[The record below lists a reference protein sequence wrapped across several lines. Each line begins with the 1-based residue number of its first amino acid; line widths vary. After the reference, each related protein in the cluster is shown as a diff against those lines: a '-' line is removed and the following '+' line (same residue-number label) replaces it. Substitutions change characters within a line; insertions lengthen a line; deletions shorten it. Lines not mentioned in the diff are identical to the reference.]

1 MKKFCRKG
9 HLKRSGKRWLALLM
23 SVCLIGTMIP
33 ITARAE
39 NGSTETGLCEHHTEH
54 TPECGY
60 VAPARGHE
68 CEHVHDESCGY
79 QEASECNH
87 VHTEECG
94 ENGENCTH
102 VHTSECGYAEG
113 HACEHVHTSEC
124 GYVEAS
130 EGSPCT
136 YVCDI
141 CGEEGKQGENIVSD
155 ENLTK
160 QATDKHITTWQWIDE
175 EEYLD
180 PETGSLTLPGASEE
194 MPAYFDDVT
203 AFLPTQILATVVN
216 ADDSENPETGVEKTI
231 TLGDWSCD
239 NFPEEGAYSGSYT
252 FTATLP
258 EGYSL
263 PEEAEALTVLVELGG
278 AQQWNVTGVSYRSC
292 DENGTNWTTETCTS
306 ATEVKSEDTA
316 WGTSATDTWYV
327 VNGTMTIGTLSSKV
341 RISVSGNVNLILTD
355 GCSLTINGGIEVADG
370 NSLTIYGQ
378 TDDTGSLLIKNVERQ
393 NAGIGSAS
401 STKCGSITIN
411 GGNVNV
417 ASGSNGAGI
426 GSGNQG
432 NSGIITINGGTV
444 TATGNGYSAGIG
456 GGERGA
462 GGTITIN
469 GGTVTATGGNSGG
482 AGIGGGEWGAG
493 GTITINGGTV
503 TATGGS
509 YGGAG
514 IGGGGY
520 AAGGNI
526 TINGGTVTATGG
538 TKSGAGIGGG
548 GKITISGGTVTA
560 TGGTNGGAGI
570 GDGINGSGGTVAISN
585 SFVMAGS
592 ISDTSRQDSWSG
604 LIFEGDTGKVYGDS
618 FTISTDCTIPSGK
631 SLVVAAE
638 QTISIAETATF
649 TNEGNI
655 YNSGTFNGAIENSG
669 TIHNTGTIS
678 GASGGTINQYSI
690 AIEQTETSCQSAAL
704 TLKVNDTAFG
714 ESVTYTLSDD
724 EANAVIENVNT
735 LKVADSGVGTQIP
748 VTATFTVD
756 GVPMTRTESV
766 TITSG
771 HDYNSN
777 GFCTICNGY
786 QPATKNT
793 EDCYEIGNAGQLYWF
808 ADKVN
813 NDNSNFGSA
822 KAVLTKDIL
831 VNKNVLVN
839 GELNTSENGSFRS
852 WTPIGN
858 DVNLYTGTFDGQG
871 YTVSGLYVN
880 DVDNVGLFGFIQ
892 SDGCIKNVGVVD
904 SYFNGNK
911 SVGGVCGLNK
921 NGTIE
926 NCYNKSYV
934 SGTEYIGGVCGYNYA
949 HELGTATIKN
959 CHNEGKVSGSDY
971 VGGVCGF
978 NNDDPEGVATIEY
991 CYNTGEVSST
1001 YHVGGVCGWN
1011 RSVHGLSEIK
1021 NCYNVG
1027 KVSGTNYI
1035 GGVCGC
1041 NYSSGGISDIR
1052 KCFNTGK
1059 VSGTGDAIGGVCG
1072 LNSQESGASATVTN
1086 CYYLAGCNAESTSF
1100 TCEEGTSKTA
1110 TWFASGEATYLLNG
1124 SSSEKPVWY
1133 QNIDLDG
1140 ETADA
1145 YPVLDSNHGT
1155 VYYGYD
1161 DDACQTPKYSNSRLN
1176 AEPIHDYTNNNGFCI
1191 RCDAYEPATLTTD
1204 KYDIDGD
1211 GDKDEVY
1218 EIGNAGQLYWFAAL
1232 VNGTDGLTQNLGANA
1247 VLTADITVNTGD
1259 VANCGGTKQAGW
1271 KDWTPIVGNSYPN
1284 YYAGTFD
1291 GQNHTV
1297 SGLYFNDSDVNN
1309 VGLFG
1314 ATGSS
1319 GKISKV
1325 GVVDSYFCGKDRVG
1339 GVCGVKYGTMENCYS
1354 ASTVSGANAVGG
1366 VCGDNCGSSQLINCY
1381 NTGAVNCSVSGGW
1394 YIGGVCGILNS
1405 GTIQNCYSTG
1415 TVGGSSTSVGGVC
1428 GQTQGTS
1435 ANISNCYFD
1444 SSKCDKNAVGV
1455 TNNGTVEKTESKTTE
1470 QFASGEVAYLLN
1482 GEKSEGTAESPL
1494 AWYQNIDRDSE
1505 TADTYPVLDSN
1516 HGTVYQCTNCTGV
1529 YSNTQNKSA
1538 AHSFKLDENDSTKH
1552 TCEKCGTTEA
1562 HSTTNFSYST
1572 DVETNRITVYCNEGG
1587 CDANI
1592 GYAEL
1597 AAPSGT
1603 ITYDGTAKTATVS
1616 DTVDGVDF
1624 SATPITYKQGG
1635 TTLTSAPKDAG
1646 SYTASITL
1654 GTGESAATV
1663 SVEYTIDKATPTIS
1677 WGMFSGS
1684 TWVEMTSMPVN
1695 YTGSEIAPNKL
1706 LVQPTVTLVNG
1717 ETYSGEISY
1726 SYRVQGSSDAFTS
1739 GLPTDI
1745 GAYEVKASIAADGN
1759 YKEAAGTVTLT
1770 VNWFSTAEAATLT
1783 GQGGSS
1789 LSGDNWWAQS
1799 VTFTAPNGFTISNN
1813 VDGTYGTSF
1822 VYDTQTGADET
1833 EVTYYLK
1840 NSNGEIAQKAA
1851 TVRVDRTAP
1860 TWPENGG
1867 ITIKNNRWKE
1877 FLNTISFGLFFKETL
1892 EVKASAADS
1901 LSGVAAYYYYVDETG
1916 STTVL
1921 SSDVLD
1927 TETFTK
1933 VEGSGEHTLTSLGSE
1948 GSYVVYAYAVDAVGN
1963 KSDYVCT
1970 NGVVLDTTAPTIR
1983 DITTPSKE
1991 ALTLTDTS
1999 AKISFTGSEAGT
2011 CFYMV
2016 KKSSETAPA
2025 SITDFATEQTN
2036 DGFST
2041 WTAKQ
2046 DVSYAA
2052 MTADGSNTV
2061 ILTGLNANTEY
2072 TLYLAAVDQAGNSIQ
2087 TIASRTFTTCKT
2099 MPTVAAADMPKI
2111 SGTYGQTV
2119 ENMTLTP
2126 GTAKVGSTVITGAW
2140 TVTDSGKTDTPSVG
2154 TTNTYQV
2161 TFTPDNGMYD
2171 TVNVQVTPTVAQKV
2185 VTVTAE
2191 NKTKTYGKNNPDLT
2205 FTVPEGALVGTDT
2218 EDDLGVTLSC
2228 EATAVS
2234 PVKEGGYAIT
2244 GTSSSANYNVTV
2256 TPGTLTIEKADATIT
2271 VGTTSY
2277 DKTFGDADFTLDV
2290 TDTNSEANVQYEV
2303 TTGTDVITVSNG
2315 TVTILKAGTA
2325 TITVS
2330 LPASTNYNAADTKTI
2345 TVTVAKKSGYTV
2357 ADINRSYLYSRDNA
2371 DTIDLSGYLPAN
2383 CGKVTYG
2390 NPQTSGTVEYTV
2402 SPAVADGKLSYTVKL
2417 ADSAGATGTIT
2428 VQVTT
2433 DNYANFTIT
2442 VDVKLID
2449 QIPVSLKSGS
2459 SVTLQNSTL
2468 TYGQALST
2476 LTFNSAVF
2484 VDDGGN
2490 VVTGTLAWKT
2500 PDEKPNAGTTSA
2512 TWVFTP
2518 NDESYA
2524 TLEDTVAITV
2534 NKATPQ
2540 VTNLPTVAARTYNP
2554 TVSLTNDDLTGG
2566 TVNVSGSWSW
2576 QTANIIPT
2584 VNNNG
2589 YVAVFT
2595 PTDSTNYE
2603 TVTKTITVTVTKA
2616 TPYIATVP
2624 TADAITY
2631 GDTLG
2636 ASTLSGGTVQY
2647 SSSDATTVAGSFA
2660 WKDSSVKPSVSD
2672 SNSMGYRVVFTPS
2685 DADNY
2690 NTVETDITL
2699 IVNKAGNAPNMPSS
2713 TMNVANSCEKV
2724 SDVTLPT
2731 GWVWQ
2736 DADKNTEL
2744 TVGTA
2749 VTATAEYN
2757 GADKGNY
2764 ENETVSVSITRSA
2777 CDHAHTEVRNAKEAT
2792 CKETG
2797 YTGDTYCKDCGALLT
2812 TGTTIPFADHQG
2824 GTATCTKK
2832 AVCTVCGQEYG
2843 ELDANNHVHTEIR
2856 GAVAATC
2863 TAGGYT
2869 GDTYCTDCGVKIKTG
2884 TATPALGHNYTSKV
2898 TTEPT
2903 TDREGV
2909 RTYTCDRC
2917 GHSYTESIPKLPE
2930 EEHQHSYSDSVTK
2943 EPTCTDTGVRTYT
2956 CSCGDSYTETIPA
2969 LGHHYVSSVTK
2980 QPTTSSEGVMTYTCD
2995 RCGHSYT
3002 RAIAKLQDNN
3012 NNNPTD
3018 NNPGENQPGEN
3029 QPGGENTPDIGK
3041 PYIKYENGKEG
3052 WDVIKDEVDKT
3063 KAGDTVTVEMNGSAV
3078 VPGNVLDEIK
3088 GEDVTIVFDMG
3099 NGITWSVNGQ
3109 NITSDKIGDIDF
3121 SVTIGTT
3128 TIPTDVINNVTG
3140 ERYSQ
3145 QISLAYDGEFGFTAV
3160 LSINMEASN
3169 AGMYA
3174 NLFYFNEK
3182 IGELEFICADEIA
3195 ADGTAEL
3202 TFIHASDY
3210 AIVIDK
3216 ESMEG
3221 SVQID
3226 SPASE
3231 SQDTET
3237 ESTQTGAEVSN
3248 DAWNPWWIIV
3258 IGIMV
3263 IVIGLGVFLV
3273 AKKNKSDDE

>member
-1 MKKFCRKG
+1 MKKFYRKG

-68 CEHVHDESCGY
+68 CEHVHDERCGY

-180 PETGSLTLPGASEE
+180 PETGSLALPFANKEH
-194 MPAYFDDVT
+194 PAYLDDVIS
-203 AFLPTQILATVVN
+203 FLPTQILATV
-216 ADDSENPETGVEKTI
+216 ENTEDTEAEETEETI
-231 TLGDWSCD
+231 TLGDWACD
-239 NFPEEGAYSGSYT
+239 NYPEDGAYSGSYT

-258 EGYSL
+258 DGYELS
-263 PEEAEALTVLVELGG
+263 EDAEALTVLVELGG
-278 AQQWNVTGVSYRSC
+278 AQMYENETGQTVGTFTVTGGTLGADYTY
-292 DENGTNWTTETCTS
+292 DEENNVLTI
-306 ATEVKSEDTA
+306 K
-316 WGTSATDTWYV
+316 TDT
-327 VNGTMTIGTLSSKV
+327 
-341 RISVSGNVNLILTD
+341 
-355 GCSLTINGGIEVADG
+355 
-370 NSLTIYGQ
+370 
-378 TDDTGSLLIKNVERQ
+378 
-393 NAGIGSAS
+393 
-401 STKCGSITIN
+401 SITIKN
-411 GGNVNV
+411 TDQTKATTDRIEVESGVSADITLAGVNINVSSNSNTAAFKIADDSTGNVTITLADGSENTLK
-417 ASGSNGAGI
+417 SGYGCAGLQKNGEGENIEGENI
-426 GSGNQG
+426 GKL
-432 NSGIITINGGTV
+432 TIQGGTNG
-444 TATGNGYSAGIG
+444 TGKLIATGNY
-456 GGERGA
+456 
-462 GGTITIN
+462 
-469 GGTVTATGGNSGG
+469 G
-482 AGIGGGEWGAG
+482 AGIGGGK
-493 GTITINGGTV
+493 
-503 TATGGS
+503 TGSGS
-509 YGGAG
+509 D
-514 IGGGGY
+514 
-520 AAGGNI
+520 
-526 TINGGTVTATGG
+526 
-538 TKSGAGIGGG
+538 
-548 GKITISGGTVTA
+548 ITISGGTVTA
-560 TGGTNGGAGI
+560 TGSVGGAGIGGGNGEGGGGNGSNIEIKGGTVTATGGLNGAGIGGGKTGSGSYITISGGTVEATVDGDYGAGIGGGNGGSGSYITISGGTVTAASSYYGAGIGGGNVGSGSYIEISGGTVTATSSYYGAGIGGGRCGTGSDITISGGTVTATGSNGGAGI
-570 GDGINGSGGTVAISN
+570 GGGYGYYGSNITISGGIVTATGSAGGAGIGGGNMGSGSNITISN
-585 SFVMAGS
+585 SFVMASS
-592 ISDTSRQDSWSG
+592 ISDTSSQDSWSG
-604 LIFEGDTGKVYGDS
+604 LIFNGEAGKVYGDS
-618 FTISTDCTIPSGK
+618 FTISTDCTIPSEK
-631 SLVVAAE
+631 TLVVAAD
-638 QTISIAETATF
+638 QTISIADTKEL
-649 TNEGNI
+649 TNEGTI
-655 YNSGTFNGAIENSG
+655 YNNGIFTGMVENYG

-678 GASGGTINQYSI
+678 NVYTGIINQYSI
-690 AIEQTETSCQSAAL
+690 SIEQIENSCQSVEL
-704 TLKVNDTAFG
+704 SLKVNNTAF
-714 ESVTYTLSDD
+714 EETVTYSLNEA
-724 EANAVIENVNT
+724 EANAVIENGNT
-735 LKVADSGVGTQIP
+735 LKVADSGVGTPIP

-756 GVPMTRTESV
+756 GVSMTRTESV

-771 HDYNSN
+771 HVYNSN

-808 ADKVN
+808 A
-813 NDNSNFGSA
+813 
-822 KAVLTKDIL
+822 
-831 VNKNVLVN
+831 
-839 GELNTSENGSFRS
+839 
-852 WTPIGN
+852 
-858 DVNLYTGTFDGQG
+858 
-871 YTVSGLYVN
+871 
-880 DVDNVGLFGFIQ
+880 
-892 SDGCIKNVGVVD
+892 
-904 SYFNGNK
+904 
-911 SVGGVCGLNK
+911 
-921 NGTIE
+921 
-926 NCYNKSYV
+926 
-934 SGTEYIGGVCGYNYA
+934 
-949 HELGTATIKN
+949 
-959 CHNEGKVSGSDY
+959 
-971 VGGVCGF
+971 
-978 NNDDPEGVATIEY
+978 
-991 CYNTGEVSST
+991 
-1001 YHVGGVCGWN
+1001 
-1011 RSVHGLSEIK
+1011 
-1021 NCYNVG
+1021 
-1027 KVSGTNYI
+1027 
-1035 GGVCGC
+1035 
-1041 NYSSGGISDIR
+1041 
-1052 KCFNTGK
+1052 
-1059 VSGTGDAIGGVCG
+1059 
-1072 LNSQESGASATVTN
+1072 
-1086 CYYLAGCNAESTSF
+1086 
-1100 TCEEGTSKTA
+1100 
-1110 TWFASGEATYLLNG
+1110 
-1124 SSSEKPVWY
+1124 
-1133 QNIDLDG
+1133 
-1140 ETADA
+1140 
-1145 YPVLDSNHGT
+1145 
-1155 VYYGYD
+1155 
-1161 DDACQTPKYSNSRLN
+1161 
-1176 AEPIHDYTNNNGFCI
+1176 
-1191 RCDAYEPATLTTD
+1191 
-1204 KYDIDGD
+1204 
-1211 GDKDEVY
+1211 
-1218 EIGNAGQLYWFAAL
+1218 AL
-1232 VNGTDGLTQNLGANA
+1232 VNGTNGLTQNLSANA

-1271 KDWTPIVGNSYPN
+1271 KDWTPIVGSSYLDN
-1284 YYAGTFD
+1284 YAGTFD

-1297 SGLYFNDSDVNN
+1297 SGLYFNDSNVNN

-1314 ATGSS
+1314 YIGTNS
-1319 GKISKV
+1319 KISNV

-1339 GVCGVKYGTMENCYS
+1339 GVCGSKYGTVENCYS
-1354 ASTVSGANAVGG
+1354 ASTVSGEEAVGG
-1366 VCGDNCGSSQLINCY
+1366 VCGDNYKGNLLNCY

-1415 TVGGSSTSVGGVC
+1415 TVSGSSTSVGGVC

-1444 SSKCDKNAVGV
+1444 SSKCDKNAVGLIH
-1455 TNNGTVEKTESKTTE
+1455 NGTVEKTEGKTTN
-1470 QFASGEVAYLLN
+1470 QFASGEVCYLLN
-1482 GEKSEGTAESPL
+1482 DSTSENPV
-1494 AWYQNIDRDSE
+1494 WYQRLN
-1505 TADTYPVLDSN
+1505 TDTYPNLDNMDSENRTVYVSVPCPSEFFNTSGQVVAHIFEKIDDTN
-1516 HGTVYQCTNCTGV
+1516 HKCKVCGLETGHSTETLTYTADEDTNEITVKCGDECGKEYGTVTL
-1529 YSNTQNKSA
+1529 SA
-1538 AHSFKLDENDSTKH
+1538 P
-1552 TCEKCGTTEA
+1552 TE
-1562 HSTTNFSYST
+1562 
-1572 DVETNRITVYCNEGG
+1572 DLI
-1587 CDANI
+1587 
-1592 GYAEL
+1592 
-1597 AAPSGT
+1597 
-1603 ITYDGTAKTATVS
+1603 YDGTAKAATVS

-1624 SATPITYKQGG
+1624 STTPITYKQGE

-1646 SYTASITL
+1646 TYTASITL
-1654 GTGESAATV
+1654 GTGEDAASV

-1677 WGMFSGS
+1677 WGMLSGS
-1684 TWVEMTSMPVN
+1684 TWVEMTSMPVT

-1706 LVQPTVTLVNG
+1706 VPPTVTLVNG

-1739 GLPTDI
+1739 GLPTAI
-1745 GAYEVKASIAADGN
+1745 GTYEVKASIAADGN
-1759 YKEAAGTVTLT
+1759 YKEAASTVKLI
-1770 VNWFSTAEAATLT
+1770 VNWLNTTAAAVLT
-1783 GQGGSS
+1783 DQKNAT
-1789 LSGDNWWAQS
+1789 LSGDTWWAQS
-1799 VTFTAPNGFTISNN
+1799 VTFTAPTGFTISNS

-1822 VYDTQTGADET
+1822 VYDTQTGTDGT

-1840 NSNGEIAQKAA
+1840 DTTSGEIAKKTA
-1851 TVRVDRTAP
+1851 TVRIDRTAP
-1860 TWPENGG
+1860 TWPADGG
-1867 ITIKNNRWKE
+1867 INIKNNRWKE

-1892 EVKASAADS
+1892 DVKASAADD
-1901 LSGVAAYYYYVDETG
+1901 LCGVAAYYYYVDETD

-1921 SSDVLD
+1921 SFDELANK
-1927 TETFTK
+1927 TFTE
-1933 VEGSGEHTLTSLGSE
+1933 VEGSGKQTLTSLSSE
-1948 GSYVVYAYAVDAVGN
+1948 GSYVVYAYAVDKAGN

-1970 NGVVLDTTAPTIR
+1970 SGVVLDTTAPTIS
-1983 DITTPSKE
+1983 DITTPSKAE
-1991 ALTLTDTS
+1991 LTLTDTS

-2518 NDESYA
+2518 NDASYA
-2524 TLEDTVAITV
+2524 TVEDTVAITV

-2624 TADAITY
+2624 TADAIIY

-2647 SSSDATTVAGSFA
+2647 SDSDATTVAGSFA

-2930 EEHQHSYSDSVTK
+2930 EPHEHSYSGSVTK
-2943 EPTCTDTGVRTYT
+2943 EATCTDTGVRTYT

-2969 LGHHYVSSVTK
+2969 LGHSYTSKVTK
-2980 QPTTSSEGVMTYTCD
+2980 EPTTSSEGVMTYTCD

-3012 NNNPTD
+3012 N
-3018 NNPGENQPGEN
+3018 PGEN

-3041 PYIKYENGKEG
+3041 PYIKDETGKEG

-3088 GEDVTIVFDMG
+3088 GKDADIVFDMG
-3099 NGITWSVNGQ
+3099 GGITWSVNGQ
-3109 NITSDKIGDIDF
+3109 SITSDKIGDIDF

-3140 ERYSQ
+3140 ERQSK

-3174 NLFYFNEK
+3174 NLYYYNEK
-3182 IGELEFICADEIA
+3182 TGELEFICADKIA
-3195 ADGTAEL
+3195 EDGTAEL
-3202 TFIHASDY
+3202 TFTHASDY
-3210 AIVIDK
+3210 VIAIDTEPMDK
-3216 ESMEG
+3216 LEQVTE
-3221 SVQID
+3221 
-3226 SPASE
+3226 PESE
-3231 SQDTET
+3231 SQSTEA

-3273 AKKNKSDDE
+3273 AKKKKEDELE

>member
-9 HLKRSGKRWLALLM
+9 HLKRNGKRWLALLM

-60 VAPARGHE
+60 VAPAWGHE

-160 QATDKHITTWQWIDE
+160 QATDKHITAWQWIDE

-180 PETGSLTLPGASEE
+180 PETGSLALPGASEE
-194 MPAYFDDVT
+194 MPAYFEDIT
-203 AFLPTQILATVVN
+203 ALLPTQILATV
-216 ADDSENPETGVEKTI
+216 ENTEDTI
-231 TLGDWSCD
+231 TLGDWSCEEY
-239 NFPEEGAYSGSYT
+239 PKEGAYSGSYT
-252 FTATLP
+252 FAAALP
-258 EGYSL
+258 EGYVLS
-263 PEEAEALTVLVELGG
+263 EEDKALTVLVELGG
-278 AQQWNVTGVSYRSC
+278 AQMYESAESEAIGAFTVTG
-292 DENGTNWTTETCTS
+292 
-306 ATEVKSEDTA
+306 
-316 WGTSATDTWYV
+316 GTSGTDYEYTA
-327 VNGTMTIGTLSSKV
+327 GTEEG
-341 RISVSGNVNLILTD
+341 SGGV
-355 GCSLTINGGIEVADG
+355 LTIKTGTAVIIANTDPSTPTTDRIEVAKDVSANITLAGVNIDVSSMSGTAAFKIANVSTGDVTITLADG
-370 NSLTIYGQ
+370 SENTLKSGENCAGLQKNGEYSPEDCGKLTIQGS
-378 TDDTGSLLIKNVERQ
+378 TGKLI
-393 NAGIGSAS
+393 
-401 STKCGSITIN
+401 
-411 GGNVNV
+411 
-417 ASGSNGAGI
+417 
-426 GSGNQG
+426 
-432 NSGIITINGGTV
+432 
-444 TATGNGYSAGIG
+444 ATGGRYSAGIG
-456 GGERGA
+456 GGDNASGFNIEIS
-462 GGTITIN
+462 GGMVTATGGYGGSGIGGGYYYSGSNIKIS
-469 GGTVTATGGNSGG
+469 GGTVTATGGMNG
-482 AGIGGGEWGAG
+482 AGIGGGHY
-493 GTITINGGTV
+493 
-503 TATGGS
+503 GS
-509 YGGAG
+509 G
-514 IGGGGY
+514 
-520 AAGGNI
+520 
-526 TINGGTVTATGG
+526 
-538 TKSGAGIGGG
+538 SE
-548 GKITISGGTVTA
+548 ITISGGTVTA
-560 TGGTNGGAGI
+560 TGGDGGSGIGGGISDFGSDITISGGSVKAVAEANAKAIGGGFNGGDAVTPTSDGTTPVYLFTIANPDSEEVFIDGVSYKPVNHKAADGTDTNLYVYLTSAEHRVQVGNKTIFYTFDSDSSIFDVAPLKVSATNGGILTYDTDYTYADGVLTIKTTTPVTIANTNPSTPTTDRIEVADGVSANITLAGVNIDVSASENTAAFKIADDSHGHVTITLADDSVNTLKSGFNCAGLQKNGADSDTLGTLTIQGGTSGTGKLTATGRGGGAGI
-570 GDGINGSGGTVAISN
+570 GGGSGGTGSNITISGGTVTANGGLEGAGIGGGKSGSGSNITINGGTVEATGGDYGAGIGGGQYGTGSNITISGGTVTATGSAGGAGIGGDNGGNGGTIAIYN
-585 SFVMAGS
+585 SFVMASS
-592 ISDTSRQDSWSG
+592 ISDTSSQDSWSG
-604 LIFEGDTGKVYGDS
+604 LIFNGEAGKVYGES
-618 FTISTDCTIPSGK
+618 FTISTDCTIPEGK
-631 SLVVAAE
+631 TLVVAAD
-638 QTISIAETATF
+638 QTISIADTKA
-649 TNEGNI
+649 I
-655 YNSGTFNGAIENSG
+655 YNNGTIYNNGIFTGMVENYG
-669 TIHNTGTIS
+669 TIHNTGTFS
-678 GASGGTINQYSI
+678 NVKYGPINQYSI
-690 AIEQTETSCQSAAL
+690 SIERIENSCQSVEL
-704 TLKVNDTAFG
+704 SLKKNDTAF
-714 ESVTYTLSDD
+714 EETVTYSLNEA
-724 EANAVIENVNT
+724 EANAVIENGNT
-735 LKVADSGVGTQIP
+735 LKVADSGVGTPIP

-756 GVPMTRTESV
+756 GVSMTRTESV

-771 HDYNSN
+771 HAYDNN

-793 EDCYEIGNAGQLYWF
+793 QDC
-808 ADKVN
+808 
-813 NDNSNFGSA
+813 
-822 KAVLTKDIL
+822 
-831 VNKNVLVN
+831 
-839 GELNTSENGSFRS
+839 
-852 WTPIGN
+852 
-858 DVNLYTGTFDGQG
+858 
-871 YTVSGLYVN
+871 
-880 DVDNVGLFGFIQ
+880 
-892 SDGCIKNVGVVD
+892 
-904 SYFNGNK
+904 
-911 SVGGVCGLNK
+911 
-921 NGTIE
+921 
-926 NCYNKSYV
+926 
-934 SGTEYIGGVCGYNYA
+934 
-949 HELGTATIKN
+949 
-959 CHNEGKVSGSDY
+959 
-971 VGGVCGF
+971 
-978 NNDDPEGVATIEY
+978 
-991 CYNTGEVSST
+991 
-1001 YHVGGVCGWN
+1001 
-1011 RSVHGLSEIK
+1011 
-1021 NCYNVG
+1021 
-1027 KVSGTNYI
+1027 
-1035 GGVCGC
+1035 
-1041 NYSSGGISDIR
+1041 
-1052 KCFNTGK
+1052 
-1059 VSGTGDAIGGVCG
+1059 
-1072 LNSQESGASATVTN
+1072 
-1086 CYYLAGCNAESTSF
+1086 
-1100 TCEEGTSKTA
+1100 
-1110 TWFASGEATYLLNG
+1110 
-1124 SSSEKPVWY
+1124 
-1133 QNIDLDG
+1133 
-1140 ETADA
+1140 
-1145 YPVLDSNHGT
+1145 
-1155 VYYGYD
+1155 
-1161 DDACQTPKYSNSRLN
+1161 
-1176 AEPIHDYTNNNGFCI
+1176 
-1191 RCDAYEPATLTTD
+1191 
-1204 KYDIDGD
+1204 
-1211 GDKDEVY
+1211 Y

-1232 VNGTDGLTQNLGANA
+1232 VNGTNGLTQNLSANA
-1247 VLTADITVNTGD
+1247 VLSADITVNTGD

-1271 KDWTPIVGNSYPN
+1271 KDWTPIGYYLYN
-1284 YYAGTFD
+1284 YAGTFD

-1297 SGLYFNDSDVNN
+1297 RGLYFNDSDVNN

-1314 ATGSS
+1314 YIGTNS
-1319 GKISKV
+1319 KISNV

-1339 GVCGVKYGTMENCYS
+1339 GVCGSKYGTVENCYS
-1354 ASTVSGANAVGG
+1354 ASTVSGKESVGG
-1366 VCGDNCGSSQLINCY
+1366 VCGDNYNGNLLNCY
-1381 NTGAVNCSVSGGW
+1381 NTGAVNCLVSNGW
-1394 YIGGVCGILNS
+1394 HIGGVCGILNS

-1428 GQTQGTS
+1428 GQTQETS

-1444 SSKCDKNAVGV
+1444 SSKCDKNAVGLIYK
-1455 TNNGTVEKTESKTTE
+1455 GTVEKTESKTTE

-1538 AHSFKLDENDSTKH
+1538 AHSFKLNENDSTKH

-1624 SATPITYKQGG
+1624 STTPITYKQGE

-1646 SYTASITL
+1646 TYTASITL
-1654 GTGESAATV
+1654 GTGEDAASV

-1677 WGMFSGS
+1677 WGMLSGS
-1684 TWVEMTSMPVN
+1684 TWVEMTSMPVT

-1706 LVQPTVTLVNG
+1706 VPPTVTLVNG

-1739 GLPTDI
+1739 GLPTAI
-1745 GAYEVKASIAADGN
+1745 GTYEVKASIAADGN
-1759 YKEAAGTVTLT
+1759 YKEAASTVKLI
-1770 VNWFSTAEAATLT
+1770 VNWLNTTAAAVLT
-1783 GQGGSS
+1783 DQKNAT
-1789 LSGDNWWAQS
+1789 LSGDTWWAQS
-1799 VTFTAPNGFTISNN
+1799 VTFTAPTGFTISNS

-1822 VYDTQTGADET
+1822 VYDTQTGTDGT

-1840 NSNGEIAQKAA
+1840 DTTSGEIAQKTA
-1851 TVRVDRTAP
+1851 TVRIDRTAP
-1860 TWPENGG
+1860 TWPEDGG
-1867 ITIKNNRWKE
+1867 INIKNNRWKE

-1892 EVKASAADS
+1892 DVKASAADD
-1901 LSGVAAYYYYVDETG
+1901 LCGVAAYYYYVDETD

-1921 SSDVLD
+1921 SFDELANK
-1927 TETFTK
+1927 TFTE
-1933 VEGSGEHTLTSLGSE
+1933 VEGSGKQTLTSLSSE
-1948 GSYVVYAYAVDAVGN
+1948 GSYVVYAYAVDKAGN

-1970 NGVVLDTTAPTIR
+1970 SGVVLDTTAPTIS
-1983 DITTPSKE
+1983 DITTPSKAE
-1991 ALTLTDTS
+1991 LTLTDTS

-2140 TVTDSGKTDTPSVG
+2140 TLTDSGKTDTPSVG

-2736 DADKNTEL
+2736 DAEKNTEL

-2930 EEHQHSYSDSVTK
+2930 EPHEHSYSGSVTK
-2943 EPTCTDTGVRTYT
+2943 EATCTDTGVRTYT

-2969 LGHHYVSSVTK
+2969 LGHSYTSKVTK
-2980 QPTTSSEGVMTYTCD
+2980 EPTTSSEGVMTYTCD

-3012 NNNPTD
+3012 N
-3018 NNPGENQPGEN
+3018 PGEN

-3041 PYIKYENGKEG
+3041 PYIKDETGKEG
-3052 WDVIKDEVDKT
+3052 WEVIKAEVDKT

-3140 ERYSQ
+3140 ERQSK

>member
-9 HLKRSGKRWLALLM
+9 HLKRNGKRWLALLM

-54 TPECGY
+54 TTECGY
-60 VAPARGHE
+60 VAPAWGHE
-68 CEHVHDESCGY
+68 CGHVHDESCGY

-94 ENGENCTH
+94 ENGENCAH

-175 EEYLD
+175 EDILD
-180 PETGSLTLPGASEE
+180 PETGSLSLPGASEQT
-194 MPAYFDDVT
+194 PAYFDDVT
-203 AFLPTQILATVVN
+203 ALLPTQILATVEN
-216 ADDSENPETGVEKTI
+216 AEESI
-231 TLGDWSCD
+231 ILGDWGCD
-239 NFPEEGAYSGSYT
+239 NYPEEGAYTGSYT

-258 EGYSL
+258 DGYALS
-263 PEEAEALTVLVELGG
+263 EEAEALEVLVELGG
-278 AQQWNVTGVSYRSC
+278 AQTYGTVASISYL
-292 DENGTNWTTETCTS
+292 DKDGITQTCAS
-306 ATEVKSEDTA
+306 ATEVTIEDTE
-316 WGTSATDTWYV
+316 WGISATDTWYV
-327 VNGTMTIGTLSSKV
+327 VNGTIKIGSLSNKQ
-341 RISVSGNVNLILTD
+341 RISVSGNVHLILTD
-355 GCSLTINGGIEVADG
+355 GCSLTVNGGIEVADG

-378 TDDTGSLLIKNVERQ
+378 TGDTGSLSIQNVEDN
-393 NAGIGSAS
+393 NAGIGSAKD
-401 STKCGSITIN
+401 TKCGSITIN
-411 GGNVNV
+411 GGKVT
-417 ASGSNGAGI
+417 AKSGDNGAGI
-426 GSGNQG
+426 GSGHLG
-432 NSGIITINGGTV
+432 DSGIITINGGTV
-444 TATGNGYSAGIG
+444 TATGGGYGAGIG
-456 GGERGA
+456 GGARKS

-469 GGTVTATGGNSGG
+469 GGTVNATSVYNG
-482 AGIGGGEWGAG
+482 AGIGGGEWGDG

-503 TATGGS
+503 IATGDERGGAGIGGGRYAGGGTITINGGTVIATGGD

-514 IGGGGY
+514 IGGG
-520 AAGGNI
+520 AGGASGAGGSGG
-526 TINGGTVTATGG
+526 TISISGGTVTATGG
-538 TKSGAGIGGG
+538 TNGGAGIGGG
-548 GKITISGGTVTA
+548 GCADTEIGGSGGSIDISGGTVTA

-570 GDGINGSGGTVAISN
+570 GDGDGGSGGTVAISN
-585 SFVMAGS
+585 SIVIAGS
-592 ISDTSRQDSWSG
+592 ISDTSSQSNWSG
-604 LIFEGDTGKVYGDS
+604 LIFDGEAGKVYGDS
-618 FTISTDCTIPSGK
+618 VNISTDCTIPSGK
-631 SLVVAAE
+631 SLEVSAN

-649 TNEGNI
+649 TNEGTI
-655 YNSGTFNGAIENSG
+655 YNSGTFTGAIANSG
-669 TIHNTGTIS
+669 TIHNAGSIS

-690 AIEQTETSCQSAAL
+690 SIEQTETSCQSATL
-704 TLKVNDTAFG
+704 TLKVNDTAFV
-714 ESVTYTLSDD
+714 ESVTYTLSDG
-724 EANAVIENVNT
+724 EANAVIENGNT
-735 LKVADSGVGTQIP
+735 LKVTENGGGTPIP

-756 GVPMTRTESV
+756 SVSMTRTKDV
-766 TITSG
+766 TITG
-771 HDYNSN
+771 HDYDNN
-777 GFCTICNGY
+777 GFCTDCNGY
-786 QPATKNT
+786 QPAT
-793 EDCYEIGNAGQLYWF
+793 D
-808 ADKVN
+808 N
-813 NDNSNFGSA
+813 N
-822 KAVLTKDIL
+822 
-831 VNKNVLVN
+831 
-839 GELNTSENGSFRS
+839 
-852 WTPIGN
+852 
-858 DVNLYTGTFDGQG
+858 
-871 YTVSGLYVN
+871 
-880 DVDNVGLFGFIQ
+880 
-892 SDGCIKNVGVVD
+892 SDG
-904 SYFNGNK
+904 
-911 SVGGVCGLNK
+911 
-921 NGTIE
+921 
-926 NCYNKSYV
+926 
-934 SGTEYIGGVCGYNYA
+934 
-949 HELGTATIKN
+949 
-959 CHNEGKVSGSDY
+959 
-971 VGGVCGF
+971 
-978 NNDDPEGVATIEY
+978 
-991 CYNTGEVSST
+991 
-1001 YHVGGVCGWN
+1001 
-1011 RSVHGLSEIK
+1011 
-1021 NCYNVG
+1021 
-1027 KVSGTNYI
+1027 
-1035 GGVCGC
+1035 
-1041 NYSSGGISDIR
+1041 
-1052 KCFNTGK
+1052 
-1059 VSGTGDAIGGVCG
+1059 
-1072 LNSQESGASATVTN
+1072 
-1086 CYYLAGCNAESTSF
+1086 
-1100 TCEEGTSKTA
+1100 
-1110 TWFASGEATYLLNG
+1110 
-1124 SSSEKPVWY
+1124 
-1133 QNIDLDG
+1133 
-1140 ETADA
+1140 
-1145 YPVLDSNHGT
+1145 
-1155 VYYGYD
+1155 
-1161 DDACQTPKYSNSRLN
+1161 
-1176 AEPIHDYTNNNGFCI
+1176 
-1191 RCDAYEPATLTTD
+1191 
-1204 KYDIDGD
+1204 
-1211 GDKDEVY
+1211 VY

-1247 VLTADITVNTGD
+1247 VLTADITVNTGN

-1284 YYAGTFD
+1284 NYAGTFD

-1297 SGLYFNDSDVNN
+1297 SGLYFNDSNVNN

-1314 ATGSS
+1314 YIGTNS
-1319 GKISKV
+1319 KISNV

-1339 GVCGVKYGTMENCYS
+1339 GVCGSKYGTVENCYS
-1354 ASTVSGANAVGG
+1354 ASTVSGENAVGG
-1366 VCGDNCGSSQLINCY
+1366 VCGNNYKGNLLNCY

-1394 YIGGVCGILNS
+1394 YIGGVCGILND

-1444 SSKCDKNAVGV
+1444 SSKCDKNAVGLIY
-1455 TNNGTVEKTESKTTE
+1455 NGTVEKTEGKTTN
-1470 QFASGEVAYLLN
+1470 QFASGEVCYLLN
-1482 GEKSEGTAESPL
+1482 DSTSENPV
-1494 AWYQNIDRDSE
+1494 WYQRLN
-1505 TADTYPVLDSN
+1505 TDTYPNLDNMDSENRTVYVSVPCPSEFFNTSGQVVAHIFEKIDDTN
-1516 HGTVYQCTNCTGV
+1516 HKCKVCGLETGHSTETLTYTADEDTNEITVKCGDECGKEYGTVTL
-1529 YSNTQNKSA
+1529 SA
-1538 AHSFKLDENDSTKH
+1538 P
-1552 TCEKCGTTEA
+1552 TE
-1562 HSTTNFSYST
+1562 
-1572 DVETNRITVYCNEGG
+1572 DLI
-1587 CDANI
+1587 
-1592 GYAEL
+1592 
-1597 AAPSGT
+1597 
-1603 ITYDGTAKTATVS
+1603 YDGTAKAATVS

-1624 SATPITYKQGG
+1624 STTPITYKQGE

-1646 SYTASITL
+1646 TYTASITL
-1654 GTGESAATV
+1654 GTGEDAASV

-1677 WGMFSGS
+1677 WGMLSGS
-1684 TWVEMTSMPVN
+1684 TWVEMTSMPVT
-1695 YTGSEIAPNKL
+1695 YTGSEIATNKL
-1706 LVQPTVTLVNG
+1706 VPPTVTLVNG

-1739 GLPTDI
+1739 GLPTAI
-1745 GAYEVKASIAADGN
+1745 GTYEVKASIAADGN
-1759 YKEAAGTVTLT
+1759 YKEAASTVKLI
-1770 VNWFSTAEAATLT
+1770 VNWLNTTAAAVLT
-1783 GQGGSS
+1783 DQKNAT
-1789 LSGDNWWAQS
+1789 LSGDTWWAQS
-1799 VTFTAPNGFTISNN
+1799 VTFTAPNGFTISNSLT
-1813 VDGTYGTSF
+1813 GSYGTSF
-1822 VYDTQTGADET
+1822 VYDTQTDADGT

-1840 NSNGEIAQKAA
+1840 NSDGEIAQKTA
-1851 TVRVDRTAP
+1851 TVRIDKTAP

-1867 ITIKNNRWKE
+1867 IRVKENWWKS
-1877 FLNTISFGLFFKETL
+1877 LVNTISFGLFYKDTTVD
-1892 EVKASAADS
+1892 VKACAADD
-1901 LSGVAAYYYYVDETG
+1901 LSGVAAYYYYVDETD

-1921 SSDVLD
+1921 SFDELANK
-1927 TETFTK
+1927 TFTE
-1933 VEGSGEHTLTSLGSE
+1933 VEGSGKQTLTSLSSE
-1948 GSYVVYAYAVDAVGN
+1948 GSYVVYAYAVDKAGN

-1970 NGVVLDTTAPTIR
+1970 SGVVLDTTAPTIS
-1983 DITTPSKE
+1983 DITTPSKAE
-1991 ALTLTDTS
+1991 LTLTDTS

-2119 ENMTLTP
+2119 ENMRLTP

-2330 LPASTNYNAADTKTI
+2330 LPASTNYNAADSKTI

-2812 TGTTIPFADHQG
+2812 TGTTIPLADHQG

-2930 EEHQHSYSDSVTK
+2930 EPHEHSYSGSVTK
-2943 EPTCTDTGVRTYT
+2943 EATCTDTGVRTYT

-2969 LGHHYVSSVTK
+2969 LGHSYTSKVTK
-2980 QPTTSSEGVMTYTCD
+2980 EPTTSSEGVMTYTCD

-3012 NNNPTD
+3012 N
-3018 NNPGENQPGEN
+3018 PGEN

-3041 PYIKYENGKEG
+3041 PYIKDETGKES
-3052 WDVIKDEVDKT
+3052 WEVIKAEVDKT

-3088 GEDVTIVFDMG
+3088 GKDADIVFDMG
-3099 NGITWSVNGQ
+3099 GGITWSVNGQ
-3109 NITSDKIGDIDF
+3109 SITSDKIGDIDF

-3140 ERYSQ
+3140 ERQSK

-3273 AKKNKSDDE
+3273 AKKKKEDELE